1 IKQTC
6 DRRRVM
12 PHARSQS
19 CRLFPLMRLMIF
31 VGPCLLAGVAHAQH
45 AVAQQNGTTD
55 RPQLPSTA
63 RIAPAGPIAIDGP
76 CNEFSFTNAGSFAKG
91 CAPADPAGLGCDPSS
106 SGDSHFVGAPPWPF
120 VAASDGGTLT
130 VTE

>member
-1 IKQTC
+1 SALLFVCVIELAIRPDDLRALLIGELCSRAGCASLFMSCLHITDWQPIKQTC

-31 VGPCLLAGVAHAQH
+31 VGPCLLAGVAHAQQ

-63 RIAPAGPIAIDGP
+63 RIAPAGPIAIGGP
-76 CNEFSFTNAGSFAKG
+76 WNEFSFTNAG
-91 CAPADPAGLGCDPSS
+91 
-106 SGDSHFVGAPPWPF
+106 
-120 VAASDGGTLT
+120 
-130 VTE
+130 